1 MIKMKKIIALLLSFT
16 LLLGLCACGKK
27 KAELPQLDTDF
38 TGRQITYTFADNPAE
53 WANLS
58 ADGAVAVLEVVAAQQ
73 PDYADKDLYQ
83 LEEVK
88 SRLNFD
94 ASVETHQHNAIDSNG
109 QLTPVH
115 LAELVK
121 TNNEKFLADKPFG
134 YTDVED
140 EEYILALCEV
150 IVATVKAMQEQ
161 YPDIDWRR
169 VYCNLGNLKI
179 LYSNGML
186 SYAQV
191 NDKLVLAISK
201 HNTSIV
207 LNMKGEDAFRNVL
220 VHETMHLIQI
230 GCTCERIENCTRRC
244 GICIYWEDFKLN
256 TTDWGWMFE
265 GAAERNM
272 CSLTGGKA
280 TTYQYKMDYLCSF
293 TMSTLLRE
301 QTKAD
306 TMETLHFYDDP
317 ELLFDAFGCE
327 TEAER
332 EELLCAVI
340 AMNTFQMQPE
350 RFMDA
355 YEEKYG
361 VDLREDEDAL
371 NDFCYRTK
379 VPVCTTLARA
389 FFTNLVACL
398 QTEDVTTDDLF
409 FLLNL
414 FEGHMNQHLNFSVE
428 SKKTINAPFVESY
441 TAMRR
446 ALFDALEADHP
457 EMDMDAMY
465 AAYQIQ
471 DEENKL
477 NASWN
482 CLPTAKRQFLA
493 ERAQWQAELNA
504 LGVKIP

>member
-1 MIKMKKIIALLLSFT
+1 MKRIIALLLSFI
-16 LLLGLCACGKK
+16 LLLSLCACGKEK
-27 KAELPQLDTDF
+27 TEIPMLDTNF
-38 TGRQITYTFADNPAE
+38 TGRQVAYTFADNPAE

-58 ADGAVAVLEVVAAQQ
+58 ADGAAAVLEVVAAQQ
-73 PDYADKDLYQ
+73 PDYTEKDLYQ

-88 SRLNFD
+88 DRLDFD
-94 ASVETHQHNAIDSNG
+94 ASVEKHAYNALDTAGN
-109 QLTPVH
+109 LTAEH

-121 TNNEKFLADKPFG
+121 ANNEIFLADKPFG
-134 YTDVED
+134 FENVED
-140 EEYILALCEV
+140 EEYILALCTV
-150 IVATVKAMQEQ
+150 IVDTVNAMIER
-161 YPDIDWRR
+161 YPDIDWQR

-301 QTKAD
+301 QTQAD

-317 ELLFDAFGCE
+317 ERLFDAFGCQ
-327 TEAER
+327 TEEER

-355 YEEKYG
+355 YAEKHG
-361 VDLREDEDAL
+361 TDLRQDEDAL

-379 VPVCTTLARA
+379 IPVCTTLARE
-389 FFTNLVACL
+389 FFTNLVAYL
-398 QTEDVTTDDLF
+398 QAEDVTTDDLF

-414 FEGHMNQHLNFSVE
+414 FEGHMNQHLNFSVDY
-428 SKKTINAPFVESY
+428 KKEINAPFVESY
-441 TAMRR
+441 TAMRQ
-446 ALFDALEADHP
+446 ALFDALASDHP
-457 EMDMDAMY
+457 EMDYDAMY
-465 AAYQIQ
+465 ADYQIL
-471 DEENKL
+471 DDENKL

-482 CLPTAKRQFLA
+482 SLPTAKRTFLA
-493 ERAQWQAELNA
+493 ERAQWLADLAA
-504 LGVKIP
+504 LGVKIA

>member
-1 MIKMKKIIALLLSFT
+1 MKKITVTILAIALLVS
-16 LLLGLCACGKK
+16 LCACKK
-27 KAELPQLDTDF
+27 EKAELPKLDTNF
-38 TGRQITYTFADNPAE
+38 TGRQVTYTFADNPAE
-53 WANLS
+53 YINLS
-58 ADGAVAVLEVVAAQQ
+58 ADGAATVLEAVASQQ
-73 PDYADKDLYQ
+73 PDYVDKDLYQ

-94 ASVETHQHNAIDSNG
+94 ATVEIHQHNALDAAGN
-109 QLTPVH
+109 LTAQH

-121 TNNEKFLADKPFG
+121 ANNEEFLADKPFG
-134 YTDVED
+134 FENVKD
-140 EEYILALCEV
+140 EEYILALCTV
-150 IVATVKAMQEQ
+150 IVDTVNAMCET
-161 YPDIDWRR
+161 YPDIDWQR

-179 LYSNGML
+179 LYDVGML

-207 LNMKGEDAFRNVL
+207 LNMKGEDAFCNVL
-220 VHETMHLIQI
+220 VHEAMHLIQI
-230 GCTCERIENCTRRC
+230 GCTCEQIENCTRRC

-272 CSLTGGKA
+272 CNLTGGKA

-293 TMSTLLRE
+293 TMSALLRE
-301 QTKAD
+301 QTQAD

-317 ELLFDAFGCE
+317 QLLFDAFGCE
-327 TEAER
+327 TEEER

-355 YEEKYG
+355 YAEKYG
-361 VDLREDEDAL
+361 TDLRQDEDAL
-371 NDFCYRTK
+371 NDFCFRTK
-379 VPVCTTLARA
+379 IPVCITLARE
-389 FFTNLVACL
+389 FFTNLVAYL

-428 SKKTINAPFVESY
+428 YKKSINAPFVESY
-441 TAMRR
+441 TAMRQ
-446 ALFDALEADHP
+446 ALFDALEIDHP
-457 EMDMDAMY
+457 EMDMDTMY
-465 AAYQIQ
+465 AEYQIL
-471 DEENKL
+471 DDENKL
-477 NASWN
+477 NASWSS
-482 CLPTAKRQFLA
+482 LSTAKRTFLA
-493 ERAQWQAELNA
+493 ERAQWQEELDA
-504 LGVKIP
+504 LGVKIA

>member
-1 MIKMKKIIALLLSFT
+1 MKMKRIIALLLSIT
-16 LLLGLCACGKK
+16 LLLGLTACGKEK
-27 KAELPQLDTDF
+27 TEIPKLDTDF

-53 WANLS
+53 WVNLS
-58 ADGAVAVLEVVAAQQ
+58 ADGVAAVLEVVAEQQ
-73 PDYADKDLYQ
+73 PDYTDADLYQ
-83 LEEVK
+83 LEEVE
-88 SRLNFD
+88 SRLDFD
-94 ASVETHQHNAIDSNG
+94 ASVETHQHNALDSSG
-109 QLTPVH
+109 QLTPAH

-121 TNNEKFLADKPFG
+121 TNNEAFLADKPFG
-134 YTDVED
+134 FTNVED
-140 EEYILALCEV
+140 EEYILALCEL
-150 IVATVKAMQEQ
+150 IVAAVKAMQEK
-161 YPDIDWRR
+161 YPSIDWQR

-191 NDKLVLAISK
+191 NDKLVLAISE

-207 LNMKGEDAFRNVL
+207 LNMKGESAFRNVL

-230 GCTCERIENCTRRC
+230 GCTCEQIENCQRRC

-272 CSLTGGKA
+272 CNLTGGKA

-293 TMSTLLRE
+293 TMSVLLRDE
-301 QTKAD
+301 VQAD

-317 ELLFDAFGCE
+317 QLLFDAFGC
-327 TEAER
+327 TTDAER

-361 VDLREDEDAL
+361 IDLREDEDAL
-371 NDFCYRTK
+371 NDFCYRVK
-379 VPVCTTLARA
+379 VPVCTTLARE
-389 FFTNLVACL
+389 FFTNLAEYL
-398 QTEDVTTDDLF
+398 QTQDVTTDDLF

-414 FEGHMNQHLNFSVE
+414 FEGHLNQHLNFSSE
-428 SKKTINAPFVESY
+428 EKTTINAPFVESY
-441 TAMRR
+441 RAMRQ

-457 EMDMDAMY
+457 GMDIDEMY
-465 AAYQIQ
+465 AGYEILTE
-471 DEENKL
+471 DNKL
-477 NASWN
+477 NASWES
-482 CLPTAKRQFLA
+482 LPTSKRQFLA
-493 ERAQWQAELNA
+493 ERAQWQTELGA
-504 LGVKIP
+504 LGVKIA

>member
-1 MIKMKKIIALLLSFT
+1 MKRMIAMCLAALMLLS
-16 LLLGLCACGKK
+16 LAACGKEK
-27 KAELPQLDTDF
+27 IEVPELDTDF
-38 TGRQITYTFADNPAE
+38 TGRQVTYTFADNPAE
-53 WANLS
+53 YIMLS
-58 ADGAVAVLEVVAAQQ
+58 ADGAAAVLETVASVQ
-73 PDYADKDLYQ
+73 PDYTDKDLYQ
-83 LEEVK
+83 LGEVK
-88 SRLNFD
+88 SRLHFD
-94 ASVETHQHNAIDSNG
+94 ASVENHAHNALDSAGN
-109 QLTPVH
+109 LTAAH

-121 TNNEKFLADKPFG
+121 ANNEAFLAEKPFG
-134 YTDVED
+134 FENVKD
-140 EEYILALCEV
+140 EEYILGLCTV
-150 IVATVKAMQEQ
+150 IVDTVNVMHEL
-161 YPDIDWRR
+161 YPDIDWQR

-179 LYSNGML
+179 LYDVGML

-207 LNMKGEDAFRNVL
+207 LNLKGEDAFRNVL

-230 GCTCERIENCTRRC
+230 GCTCEQIENCTRRC

-272 CSLTGGKA
+272 CNLTGGKA

-293 TMSTLLRE
+293 TLSTMLRE
-301 QTKAD
+301 ETQAD

-317 ELLFDAFGCE
+317 ERLFDAFGCE
-327 TEAER
+327 TEEER

-340 AMNTFQMQPE
+340 ALNTFQMQPE

-355 YEEKYG
+355 YAEKYG
-361 VDLREDEDAL
+361 MDLRQDEDAM

-379 VPVCTTLARA
+379 IPVCTTLARE
-389 FFTNLVACL
+389 FFTNLTAYL

-428 SKKTINAPFVESY
+428 YKKSINAPFVESY
-441 TAMRR
+441 TTMRQ
-446 ALFDALEADHP
+446 ALFDALETDHP
-457 EMDMDAMY
+457 ELDFDTMY
-465 AAYQIQ
+465 AEYQIL
-471 DEENKL
+471 DDENKL
-477 NASWN
+477 NASWTS
-482 CLPTAKRQFLA
+482 LPTAKRRFLA
-493 ERAQWQAELNA
+493 ERAQWQDELGA
-504 LGVKIP
+504 LGVKIA

>member
-1 MIKMKKIIALLLSFT
+1 MKRVFILFLAFALLF
-16 LLLGLCACGKK
+16 GLCACGKEK
-27 KAELPQLDTDF
+27 VEIPKLEADF
-38 TGRQITYTFADNPAE
+38 TGRQITYNFADNPAE

-58 ADGAVAVLEVVAAQQ
+58 ADGAAAVLEVIAAQQ
-73 PDYADKDLYQ
+73 PDYTDKDLYQ

-94 ASVETHQHNAIDSNG
+94 ASVDNHAYCALDSTG
-109 QLTPVH
+109 SLTAAH
-115 LAELVK
+115 LAALVK
-121 TNNEKFLADKPFG
+121 ENNEKFLESKPFG
-134 YTDVED
+134 FTNVED
-140 EEYILALCEV
+140 EEYILALCEL

-161 YPDIDWRR
+161 YPDIDWQR

-230 GCTCERIENCTRRC
+230 GCTCEQIENCTRRC
-244 GICIYWEDFKLN
+244 GICIYWDDFKLN

-272 CSLTGGKA
+272 CNLTGGKA

-317 ELLFDAFGCE
+317 QLLFDAFGCE

-340 AMNTFQMQPE
+340 ALNTFQMQPE

-355 YEEKYG
+355 YAEKYG
-361 VDLREDEDAL
+361 TDLRQNEDAL
-371 NDFCYRTK
+371 NEFCYRTK
-379 VPVCTTLARA
+379 IPVCTTLARE
-389 FFTNLVACL
+389 FFTNLVAYL
-398 QTEDVTTDDLF
+398 QTENVTTDDLF

-428 SKKTINAPFVESY
+428 YKKPINAPFVESY
-441 TAMRR
+441 TAMRQ

-465 AAYQIQ
+465 AAYQIL

-477 NASWN
+477 NASWS

-493 ERAQWQAELNA
+493 ERAQWQDEMDA
-504 LGVKIP
+504 LGVEIP

>member
-1 MIKMKKIIALLLSFT
+1 MKKIIALILVFT
-16 LLLGLCACGKK
+16 ILAGLCACGKEK
-27 KAELPQLDTDF
+27 MEIPQLDTNF
-38 TGRQITYTFADNPAE
+38 TGRHVTYTFADNPAE
-53 WANLS
+53 YISLS
-58 ADGAVAVLEVVAAQQ
+58 ADGAAAVLEAVAAQQ

-88 SRLNFD
+88 SRLDFD
-94 ASVETHQHNAIDSNG
+94 ASVEQHAHNALDDAGN
-109 QLTPVH
+109 LTAQH

-121 TNNEKFLADKPFG
+121 ANNETFLAGKPYGFEN
-134 YTDVED
+134 VED
-140 EEYILALCEV
+140 EEYVLALCTV
-150 IVATVKAMQEQ
+150 IVDTVIAMEEI
-161 YPDIDWRR
+161 YPDIDWQR

-179 LYSNGML
+179 LFDVGML

-191 NDKLVLAISK
+191 NDDLVLAISK
-201 HNTSIV
+201 HNTGIV
-207 LNMKGEDAFRNVL
+207 LTLKGEDAFRNVL

-230 GCTCERIENCTRRC
+230 GCTCEQIENCTRRC

-272 CSLTGGKA
+272 CSLTGAEA

-293 TMSTLLRE
+293 TMATMLRE
-301 QTKAD
+301 DTQAD

-327 TEAER
+327 NEQER

-355 YEEKYG
+355 YAQKYG
-361 VDLREDEDAL
+361 NDLRQDEDAL

-379 VPVCTTLARA
+379 IPVCTTLARE
-389 FFTNLVACL
+389 FFTNLAAYL
-398 QTEDVTTDDLF
+398 QTEQVTTDDLF

-428 SKKTINAPFVESY
+428 SKKEINAPFVESY
-441 TAMRR
+441 TAMRK
-446 ALFDALEADHP
+446 ALFDALQADYP
-457 EMDMDAMY
+457 EMDFEAMY
-465 AAYQIQ
+465 ADYQIL
-471 DEENKL
+471 DDENKL

-482 CLPTAKRQFLA
+482 SLPTAKRTFLA
-493 ERAQWQAELNA
+493 ERAQWQNDLAA
-504 LGVKIP
+504 LGVKIG